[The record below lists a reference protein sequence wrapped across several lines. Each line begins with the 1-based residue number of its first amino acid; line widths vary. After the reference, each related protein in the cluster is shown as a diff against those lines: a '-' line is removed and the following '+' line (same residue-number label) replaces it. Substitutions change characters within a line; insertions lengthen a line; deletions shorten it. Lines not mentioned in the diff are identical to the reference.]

1 MLEETP
7 SGNLNLLRP
16 KKPPVKI
23 TKEHVQ
29 TLTEVFEILDRWDRE
44 QRAARTVRDDVDFE

>member
-16 KKPPVKI
+16 AKPPVRI
-23 TKEHVQ
+23 TKEDVQ
-29 TLTEVFEILDRWDRE
+29 ALTEVFEILERWDRE
-44 QRAARTVRDDVDFE
+44 QRGLKAGDGQS

>member
-16 KKPPVKI
+16 AKAPVRI
-23 TKEHVQ
+23 TKEDVQ

-44 QRAARTVRDDVDFE
+44 QRAASAGRHDVDSE